1 MFSYILDVEQMYNRG
16 VEVLTMTS
24 TPYIM
29 YNKGVEVIVRTST
42 PLLYIC

>member
-1 MFSYILDVEQMYNRG
+1 MYNRG

-24 TPYIM
+24 TPLL

-42 PLLYIC
+42 PLLYIYFTSKMYENKT